1 MTPLFWKYNWK
12 SKILNLDGF
21 LTPGGT
27 IVGSLKYDM
36 KIYNDAIAVV
46 IKSHPL
52 TGTIPQWIIQIMEPH
67 CFFSYIIKTKEKGK
81 KVIFNE

>member
-1 MTPLFWKYNWK
+1 M
-12 SKILNLDGF
+12 
-21 LTPGGT
+21 TPGGT

-67 CFFSYIIKTKEKGK
+67 CFFHTLLKQKKKAKKSFLMNNFSY
-81 KVIFNE
+81 